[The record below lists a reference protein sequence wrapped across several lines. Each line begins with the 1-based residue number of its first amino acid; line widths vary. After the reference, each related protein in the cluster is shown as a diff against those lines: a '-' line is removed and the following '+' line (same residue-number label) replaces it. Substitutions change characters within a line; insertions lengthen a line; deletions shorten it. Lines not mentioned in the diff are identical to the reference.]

1 MVFIQFT
8 IRSIKELKVSVRF
21 KSQNKSDDRKFKFPI
36 LFFFARNRLAL
47 IYFAQTFV
55 LLRSTTKKAEALNS
69 EPRISDF
76 RILLL

>member
-36 LFFFARNRLAL
+36 LFFCQKQTGFDLFCANFC
-47 IYFAQTFV
+47 FAQINNKKSGS
-55 LLRSTTKKAEALNS
+55 LKLRTKN
-69 EPRISDF
+69 F
-76 RILLL
+76 